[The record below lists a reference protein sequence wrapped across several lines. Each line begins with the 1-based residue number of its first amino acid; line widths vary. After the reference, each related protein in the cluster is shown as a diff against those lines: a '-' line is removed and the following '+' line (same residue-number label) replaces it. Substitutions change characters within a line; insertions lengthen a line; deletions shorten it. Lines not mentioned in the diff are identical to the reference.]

1 MANEERNN
9 DLESRVNRL
18 EGMVEQIS
26 LRLISLH
33 LLEIQSRLNALEL
46 RMNIQI
52 GLTLAA
58 WLSTIGLLV
67 ALLLQY

>member
-1 MANEERNN
+1 MAREKCNN

-26 LRLISLH
+26 LRL
-33 LLEIQSRLNALEL
+33 LEIQSRLNVLEL

>member
-26 LRLISLH
+26 LR

-58 WLSTIGLLV
+58 WLSTIVLLV

>member
-1 MANEERNN
+1 MAREKCNS
-9 DLESRVNRL
+9 DLESRVSRL

-26 LRLISLH
+26 LR

-67 ALLLQY
+67 ALLLRY

>member
-1 MANEERNN
+1 MAREKCNN

-26 LRLISLH
+26 LR

>member
-1 MANEERNN
+1 MAREKCNS
-9 DLESRVNRL
+9 DLESRVSRL

-26 LRLISLH
+26 LR

-58 WLSTIGLLV
+58 WLSTIVLLV

>member
-1 MANEERNN
+1 M
-9 DLESRVNRL
+9 ESRVSRL

-26 LRLISLH
+26 LR

-67 ALLLQY
+67 ALLLRY